1 MLPSTPQL
9 NPRDS
14 TKVVIRNRAQ
24 NSIKNRKSAAD
35 ANEPAPIF
43 RIDKFHHDGCF
54 CTVTDTHIV
63 VPKVPLA
70 RKAILSRKEEK
81 EVTVHKFKGKDERV
95 SISHQQRQQE
105 EVQSLW
111 GSAHAEDSLNK
122 EPYSGYSQMSSP
134 NLQSYDVGVKN

>member
-14 TKVVIRNRAQ
+14 TKVVIRNKTQ
-24 NSIKNRKSAAD
+24 NSTKNRKSAAD

-54 CTVTDTHIV
+54 CTVTDTHVV

-70 RKAILSRKEEK
+70 RKAVLPKKEEK
-81 EVTVHKFKGKDERV
+81 EVTASNKFKGKDERV
-95 SISHQQRQQE
+95 SFSHQQRQQE

-111 GSAHAEDSLNK
+111 GSVRAEDSLNK
-122 EPYSGYSQMSSP
+122 EPSYSQMSSP
-134 NLQSYDVGVKN
+134 NLQSYDVDVKN